1 MEEQGFYKYEIGA
14 KRNELLFGR
23 TLINKDWKL
32 TLENNNEF
40 NFPHDGWSYFDSLS
54 SACTFYNIDE
64 EEWREYLF
72 PEEKFEDLV

>member
-14 KRNELLFGR
+14 KRNELLFGQ
-23 TLINKDWKL
+23 TLINKDWKI
-32 TLENNNEF
+32 TLANKHEF
-40 NFPHDGWSYFDSLS
+40 SFPHDGWSYFDSLS